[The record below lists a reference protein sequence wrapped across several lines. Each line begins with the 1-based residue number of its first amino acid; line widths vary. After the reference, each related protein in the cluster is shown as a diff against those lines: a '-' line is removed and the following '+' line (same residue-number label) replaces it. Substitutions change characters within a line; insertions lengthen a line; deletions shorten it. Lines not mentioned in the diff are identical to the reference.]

1 MKKTVAIVAML
12 AIAFGAA
19 FGQKL
24 ADKQVLIIGADAN
37 PAGIDP
43 HKSTAY
49 SSVRITNRVYETL
62 VDMDESGRLVGKLAE
77 SWTNPDDTTYVFTV
91 RKGVYFHNGRLMTA
105 QDVKN
110 TFDRIL
116 DPANGCTARSNFSL
130 VESVTALDDYHV
142 QFKLK
147 QALAP
152 FISNFTSIYTAIIPK
167 EVLDA
172 NSGSLANV
180 ACGTGPFKLAEWI
193 PDNQVRLVKHD
204 QYWMAGYPK
213 LDGITYKIIPDEA
226 ARLAAL
232 RTGSIHYTTLSAQ
245 NVELVARNK
254 NIVVKSYQTRDYYFL
269 GFNFTQKPFDDVR
282 VRQAFSLAVDRQ
294 DIIKKA
300 LKGEGIVAG
309 AVSPTLEQ
317 WAIDVSKN
325 PWYKKNVAKAKALLA
340 EAGYPSGLDVEM
352 TVPSSYPDVVA
363 VSQVL
368 QQQLAAAG
376 IRVTIKQM
384 EIGQYVAAWKSK
396 GHQVMAGKN
405 GAGIDPD
412 RSLYFFFH
420 TKGSANVWGYS
431 NPEFD
436 SLVEQAKVTI
446 DQSKRAALYAKAQE
460 ILYADAANVF
470 FASPK
475 TYCFISSK
483 VKGFE
488 PIVSNPEDFK
498 FATIL
503 K

>member
-1 MKKTVAIVAML
+1 MKRIVAIVAML
-12 AIAFGAA
+12 AVAFGAA

-24 ADKQVLIIGADAN
+24 ADKQVLIVGADAN

-49 SSVRITNRVYETL
+49 SSVRITNRIYETL
-62 VDMDESGRLVGKLAE
+62 VDMDETGKLVGKLAE
-77 SWTNPDDTTYVFTV
+77 SWTNPNDTTYVFTV
-91 RKGVYFHNGRLMTA
+91 RKGVYFHNGREMTA
-105 QDVKN
+105 QDVKY

-116 DPANGCTARSNFSL
+116 DPANGCTGRSNFKL
-130 VESVTALDDYHV
+130 VESVNVLDKYRV
-142 QFKLK
+142 EFKLS
-147 QALAP
+147 QPLAP
-152 FISNFTSIYTAIIPK
+152 FLSNFTSIYTAIIAK

-172 NSGSLANV
+172 NAGSLANV

-204 QYWMAGYPK
+204 KYWLAGYPK
-213 LDGITYKIIPDEA
+213 LDGVTYMIIPDES

-245 NVELVARNK
+245 NVELVKKNR
-254 NIVVKSYQTRDYYFL
+254 NIVVKSFQTRDYYFL
-269 GFNFTQKPFDDVR
+269 GFNFTQKPFDDVK
-282 VRQAFSLAVDRQ
+282 VRQAFSLAVDRP
-294 DIIKKA
+294 DLIRKA
-300 LKGEGIVAG
+300 LKGEGVIAG
-309 AVSPTLEQ
+309 AVSPTLKQ

-325 PWYKKNVAKAKALLA
+325 TWFRKNQTKAKALLA
-340 EAGYPSGLDVEM
+340 EAGYASGIDVEM

-363 VSQVL
+363 ISQVL
-368 QQQLAAAG
+368 QQQLAGVG
-376 IRVTIKQM
+376 IRVTLKQM
-384 EIGQYVAAWKSK
+384 EIGQYVDAWKKK

-420 TKGSANVWGYS
+420 STGSANVWGYS
-431 NPEFD
+431 NPDFD
-436 SLVEQAKVTI
+436 KLVEEAKVTL
-446 DQSKRAALYAKAQE
+446 DQAKRSALYNQAQE
-460 ILYADAANVF
+460 ILYQDAANLF
-470 FASPK
+470 FASPM
-475 TYCFISSK
+475 TYCFINAK